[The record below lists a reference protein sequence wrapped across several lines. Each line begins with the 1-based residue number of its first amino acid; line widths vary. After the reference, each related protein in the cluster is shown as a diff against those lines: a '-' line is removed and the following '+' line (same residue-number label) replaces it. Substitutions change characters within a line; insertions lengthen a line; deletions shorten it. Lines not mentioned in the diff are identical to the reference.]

1 MAKARPI
8 FYEVRESKKGFK
20 GRHWKITAYI
30 DGKRKQI
37 WCASE
42 KEAKTLANDKN
53 AELNAYGSQL
63 SDLTAAERA
72 DSQRAFEILRAY
84 ADVTLTDLAKEYV
97 RHAAIRSASKPIDE
111 FLDEYKTQLQA
122 RVDSGENRPGSLK
135 AIKETFVKLKAE
147 FGSRLLSEITAQE
160 LERG

>member
-1 MAKARPI
+1 MARARPI

-20 GRHWKITAYI
+20 GKHWKITAYI
-30 DGKRKQI
+30 DGKRKQH

-72 DSQRAFEILRAY
+72 DSQRAFEILRAHPG
-84 ADVTLTDLAKEYV
+84 VTLTDLARDYA
-97 RHAAIRSASKPIDE
+97 RQAAIRSASKP
-111 FLDEYKTQLQA
+111 LDDFPTNTRCSFRLESIQA
-122 RVDSGENRPGSLK
+122 KIALVP
-135 AIKETFVKLKAE
+135 
-147 FGSRLLSEITAQE
+147 
-160 LERG
+160 